1 MIFQNIDFHNVA
13 DILPYEDGYQL
24 WRVPAHVR
32 QQANERLNT
41 TTAAYSTGIELR
53 FLMRSDK
60 VTIRLRSVP
69 IAEGQMAYVYFGSLQ
84 GGWQQSSFIIRNDVT
99 AITLTRPANVEQMQ
113 QITRHARLPFD
124 PQVVRLV
131 LPYGNIIFHG
141 VEGEVAPPPAE
152 FLPKHTLLCY
162 GSSITH
168 GSLAL
173 AAPYTYPFRIA
184 QKLGFDYLNCG
195 FAGTA
200 LCDRAIAQWIVSRQD
215 WHVATLEMGI
225 NMLGMDE
232 AEFEARVDDFTG
244 ILADDGRP
252 VFATSLFRFNGSDP
266 AQRTPKGD
274 RFRAIVRKY
283 AQPRLH
289 FIDGLELLDR
299 PEFIS
304 QDMVHPS
311 LEGIASIVDRWTPF
325 IWRRLP
331 LALKQNGYIL

>member
-13 DILPYEDGYQL
+13 EILPYEDGYKL
-24 WRVPAHVR
+24 WRVPSAVR
-32 QQANERLNT
+32 SQANPGLNQ

-53 FLMRSDK
+53 FCMVSES

-69 IAEGQMAYVYFGSLQ
+69 IAEGQMAYLYFGSLQ

-99 AITLTRPANVEQMQ
+99 TITLTKPGNLKQMQ
-113 QITRHARLPFD
+113 QITDDAHLPFS

-141 VEGEVAPPPAE
+141 IEGEVTPPTE
-152 FLPKHTLLCY
+152 DMFPKHTLLCY

-173 AAPYTYPFRIA
+173 ASPYTYPFRIA

-200 LCDRAIAQWIVSRQD
+200 HCDRAIAEWLVQRKD
-215 WHVATLEMGI
+215 WHIATLEMGI

-232 AEFEARVDDFTG
+232 KEFEERVDTFTG
-244 ILADDGRP
+244 VFADDGRP
-252 VFATSLFRFNGSDP
+252 VFATSIFRFNGDHAGESPSKADI
-266 AQRTPKGD
+266 
-274 RFRAIVRKY
+274 FRGIVRKY
-283 AQPRLH
+283 AEKRLH

-311 LEGIASIVDRWTPF
+311 LEGIAQIVDRWTPF
-325 IWRRLP
+325 IRERLP
-331 LALKQNGYIL
+331 QELR

>member
-1 MIFQNIDFHNVA
+1 MIFQHIDFHNVA
-13 DILPYEDGYQL
+13 EAEPFEGGWRL
-24 WRVPAHVR
+24 WRVPAEVR
-32 QQANERLNT
+32 AKANQGLKER
-41 TTAAYSTGIELR
+41 TAAYSTGIELR
-53 FLMRSDK
+53 FVLVSDT

-69 IAEGQMAYVYFGSLQ
+69 IAEGQMAYLYFGSLQ
-84 GGWQQSSFIIRNDVT
+84 GGWQQSSYIITNEVT
-99 AITLTRPANVEQMQ
+99 EIRISKPGNMVQLQQLTAD
-113 QITRHARLPFD
+113 AALPFD

-141 VEGEVAPPPAE
+141 MEGEVLPPTAE
-152 FLPKHTLLCY
+152 MLPKTTLLSY

-184 QKLGFDYLNCG
+184 QKLGSDYLNCG

-200 LCDRAIAQWIVSRQD
+200 LCDRAISEWIVSRRD
-215 WHVATLEMGI
+215 WHFATLEMGV

-232 AEFEARVDDFTG
+232 KEFEARVDEFTG

-252 VFATSLFRFNGSDP
+252 VFATSIFCTGGERRGVPSRND
-266 AQRTPKGD
+266 T
-274 RFRAIVRKY
+274 FRAIVRRY
-283 AQPRLH
+283 AEKRMH

-299 PEFIS
+299 PELIS

-311 LEGIASIVDRWTPF
+311 LEGIAQIVDRWTPF
-325 IWRRLP
+325 IRERLP
-331 LALKQNGYIL
+331 EKL